1 MGCREPVMAIS
12 PQQGGTGPRRGVR
25 RRHRAE
31 GQLQHRSQGGH
42 KPADGKGTPP
52 IRKRKRDNSGEQKKR
67 AREGAEEGKPPPPR
81 PAPDISKKMR
91 PKNGDKEG

>member
-1 MGCREPVMAIS
+1 M
-12 PQQGGTGPRRGVR
+12 
-25 RRHRAE
+25 
-31 GQLQHRSQGGH
+31 QHRSQGGH
-42 KPADGKGTPP
+42 KPADGRGTPP
-52 IRKRKRDNSGEQKKR
+52 ITGGPSRKRKRDNSEEQKKR